1 MQQPRCQL
9 LCLVSW
15 SARSKP
21 TTSARCSLLS
31 VYISYV
37 DNVETSRF
45 TFSANLSNYTLHDSN
60 LPQYKAAHMQG
71 GASGVM

>member
-1 MQQPRCQL
+1 
-9 LCLVSW
+9 
-15 SARSKP
+15 
-21 TTSARCSLLS
+21 
-31 VYISYV
+31 
-37 DNVETSRF
+37 VETSRF